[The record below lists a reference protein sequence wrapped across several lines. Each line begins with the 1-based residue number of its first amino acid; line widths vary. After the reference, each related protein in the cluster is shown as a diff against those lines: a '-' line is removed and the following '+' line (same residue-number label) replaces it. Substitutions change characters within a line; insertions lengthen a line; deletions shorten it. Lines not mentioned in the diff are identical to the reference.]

1 MKHLKR
7 FFEDFTEDT
16 LSTNNNTYDLYLK
29 NNKKRSGKV
38 AWIREGSQEDNFKL
52 VSSHIENGDSLLDYG
67 CGIGDLLSHLNKR
80 RIQISDY
87 LGVDIN
93 PNYIELANKKYEDRE
108 FKLISD
114 IDQLSGNYD
123 KVCAVGV
130 FTWYIS
136 KEEFIST
143 INKLYQICNKEVL
156 LTLIYDYTERRV
168 PYRVSRVSKNLEE
181 QYWSSR
187 YRYYHPSLFLKL
199 FPKLKD
205 KFEFK
210 VDKDNTLLVRIKK

>member
-1 MKHLKR
+1 LKHLKR

-29 NNKKRSGKV
+29 NNKKRSSKV

-130 FTWYIS
+130 FTWYIG
-136 KEEFIST
+136 KKDFIHA
-143 INKLYQICNKEVL
+143 INKLYEMCNKEVL
-156 LTLIYDYTERRV
+156 LTLLYGPWRFDDYWT
-168 PYRVSRVSKNLEE
+168 SK
-181 QYWSSR
+181 
-187 YRYYHPSLFLKL
+187 YRYYKEDLFLEL
-199 FPKLKD
+199 FPKLEKN
-205 KFEFK
+205 FEFN
-210 VDKDNTLLVRIKK
+210 VSDDRTLLVRIKK